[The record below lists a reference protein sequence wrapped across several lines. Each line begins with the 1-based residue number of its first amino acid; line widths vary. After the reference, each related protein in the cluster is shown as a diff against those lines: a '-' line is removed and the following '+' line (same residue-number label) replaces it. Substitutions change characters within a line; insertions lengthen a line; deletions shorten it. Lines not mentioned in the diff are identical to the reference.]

1 MAKKRRV
8 TSLKDV
14 RTHEVSLVESG
25 ANLKRRFPI
34 MKAARGNTMKMED
47 ILVEVLKAEGRSE
60 AIAKLEEDMEKME
73 LPEDAKAAISAAM
86 KLLESF
92 SDMMPVSD
100 ALQALRTANGEK
112 VEVEIEASEEEEAEK
127 AEHEDEEMK
136 KEDEEEELKKSLGE
150 LPDAARAAVEAL
162 WKSNREL
169 VEKSQKLESELGQ
182 ELAKRERGEFI
193 AKSEKSLCNIPGH
206 SLEEVCDLV
215 LEAKARDEDFG
226 ARIEKALTAAS
237 NGMKGGATLVE
248 AGSNAPVEA
257 PGDAWGRIQ
266 QLAQEEIQKSQGKM
280 DMPVAIAKA
289 IQTNPKLYAEYQAE
303 RVKKA

>member
-1 MAKKRRV
+1 MAKKRLV

-215 LEAKARDEDFG
+215 LEAKARDADFG

-257 PGDAWGRIQ
+257 SGDAWQQIQ
-266 QLAQEEIQKSQGKM
+266 QLAREEIQKAEGKM

-289 IQTNPKLYAEYQAE
+289 IQTNPKLYAEYQAD

>member
-215 LEAKARDEDFG
+215 LEAKARDADFG

-257 PGDAWGRIQ
+257 SGDAWQQIQ
-266 QLAQEEIQKSQGKM
+266 QLAREEIQKAGGKM

-289 IQTNPKLYAEYQAE
+289 IQTNPKLYAEYQAD

>member
-215 LEAKARDEDFG
+215 LEAKARDADFG

-248 AGSNAPVEA
+248 AGSNAPVEVS
-257 PGDAWGRIQ
+257 GDAWGRIQ

>member
-193 AKSEKSLCNIPGH
+193 AKSEKSLCNVPGH

-215 LEAKARDEDFG
+215 LEAKARDADFG

-257 PGDAWGRIQ
+257 PGDAWERIQ
-266 QLAQEEIQKSQGKM
+266 QLANEEVKKSGGSM
-280 DMPVAIAKA
+280 ASAIAKT
-289 IQTNPKLYAEYQAE
+289 IQTNPALYAEYSAK
-303 RVKKA
+303 RNS

>member
-215 LEAKARDEDFG
+215 LEAKARDTNFG

-257 PGDAWGRIQ
+257 SGDAWERIQ
-266 QLAQEEIQKSQGKM
+266 QLANEEVQKSGGSM
-280 DMPVAIAKA
+280 ASAIAKT
-289 IQTNPKLYAEYQAE
+289 IQTNPALYAEYSAK
-303 RVKKA
+303 RKS

>member
-182 ELAKRERGEFI
+182 ELAKRERSEFI
-193 AKSEKSLCNIPGH
+193 AKSEKSLCNVPGH

-215 LEAKARDEDFG
+215 LEAKARDADFG

-257 PGDAWGRIQ
+257 PSDAWERIQ
-266 QLAQEEIQKSQGKM
+266 QLANEEVQKSGGSM
-280 DMPVAIAKA
+280 ASAIAKT
-289 IQTNPKLYAEYQAE
+289 IQTNPALYAEYSAK
-303 RVKKA
+303 RNS

>member
-34 MKAARGNTMKMED
+34 MKAARGNTMKMEN
-47 ILVEVLKAEGRSE
+47 ILVEVLKAEGQSE

-112 VEVEIEASEEEEAEK
+112 VEVEVKAEESYEKEEEEAEK
-127 AEHEDEEMK
+127 AEGEEEMK

-169 VEKSQKLESELGQ
+169 VEKSQKLESELGE

-193 AKSEKSLCNIPGH
+193 AKSEQSLCNVPGH

-257 PGDAWGRIQ
+257 PSDAWERIQ
-266 QLAQEEIQKSQGKM
+266 QLANEEVQKSGGSM
-280 DMPVAIAKA
+280 ASAIAKT
-289 IQTNPKLYAEYQAE
+289 IQTNPALYAEYSAK
-303 RVKKA
+303 RNS

>member
-25 ANLKRRFPI
+25 ANLKRRFPL
-34 MKAARGNTMKMED
+34 MKSARGNEMKMEQ

>member
-25 ANLKRRFPI
+25 ANLKRRFPL
-34 MKAARGNTMKMED
+34 MKSARGNQMKMEE

-60 AIAKLEEDMEKME
+60 AIQKLEEDMEKME

-92 SDMMPVSD
+92 SDMMSVKD
-100 ALQALRTANGEK
+100 ALKALRTANGE
-112 VEVEIEASEEEEAEK
+112 EIEKPRHYDKEEAEK
-127 AEHEDEEMK
+127 AEEDADEEEEMAK
-136 KEDEEEELKKSLGE
+136 EEEDEEEELKKSLGE

-193 AKSEKSLCNIPGH
+193 AKSEKSLCNVPGH

-257 PGDAWGRIQ
+257 PSDAWERIQ
-266 QLAQEEIQKSQGKM
+266 QLATEEVQKSGGSM
-280 DMPVAIAKA
+280 ASAIAKT
-289 IQTNPKLYAEYQAE
+289 IQTNPALYAEYSAK
-303 RVKKA
+303 RNS

>member
-34 MKAARGNTMKMED
+34 MKAARGNTMKMEN

-193 AKSEKSLCNIPGH
+193 AKSEKSLCNVPGH

-257 PGDAWGRIQ
+257 ASDAWGQIQ
-266 QLAQEEIQKSQGKM
+266 QLAQEEIQKSEGKLE
-280 DMPVAIAKA
+280 MPVAIAKA

>member
-34 MKAARGNTMKMED
+34 MKAARGNTMKMEN
-47 ILVEVLKAEGRSE
+47 ILIEVLKAEGRSE

-182 ELAKRERGEFI
+182 ELAKRERSEFI
-193 AKSEKSLCNIPGH
+193 AKSEKSLCNVPGH

-215 LEAKARDEDFG
+215 LEAKARDADFG

-257 PGDAWGRIQ
+257 SGDAWQQIQ
-266 QLAQEEIQKSQGKM
+266 QLAREEIQKAEGKM

-289 IQTNPKLYAEYQAE
+289 IQTNPKLYAEYQAD

>member
-1 MAKKRRV
+1 
-8 TSLKDV
+8 
-14 RTHEVSLVESG
+14 
-25 ANLKRRFPI
+25 
-34 MKAARGNTMKMED
+34 
-47 ILVEVLKAEGRSE
+47 
-60 AIAKLEEDMEKME
+60 
-73 LPEDAKAAISAAM
+73 
-86 KLLESF
+86 
-92 SDMMPVSD
+92 MPVSD

-193 AKSEKSLCNIPGH
+193 AKSEKSLCNVPGH

-215 LEAKARDEDFG
+215 LEAKARDADFG

-257 PGDAWGRIQ
+257 PSDAWERIQ
-266 QLAQEEIQKSQGKM
+266 QLANEEVQKSGGSM
-280 DMPVAIAKA
+280 ASAIAKT
-289 IQTNPKLYAEYQAE
+289 IQTNPALYAEYSAK
-303 RVKKA
+303 RNS

>member
-34 MKAARGNTMKMED
+34 MKAARGNTMKMEN
-47 ILVEVLKAEGRSE
+47 ILIEVLKAEGRSE

>member
-215 LEAKARDEDFG
+215 LEAKARDADFG

-289 IQTNPKLYAEYQAE
+289 IQTNPKLYAEYQAD

>member
-215 LEAKARDEDFG
+215 LEAKARDADFG

>member
-215 LEAKARDEDFG
+215 LEAKARDANFG

-257 PGDAWGRIQ
+257 SGDAWQQIQ
-266 QLAQEEIQKSQGKM
+266 QLAREEIQKAGGKM

-289 IQTNPKLYAEYQAE
+289 IQTNPKLYAEYQAD

>member
-112 VEVEIEASEEEEAEK
+112 VEVEIEASEEEAEK

-182 ELAKRERGEFI
+182 ELAKRERSEFI
-193 AKSEKSLCNIPGH
+193 AKSEKSLCNVPGH

-215 LEAKARDEDFG
+215 LEAKARDADFG

-257 PGDAWGRIQ
+257 PSDAWERIQ
-266 QLAQEEIQKSQGKM
+266 QLANEEVQKSGGSM
-280 DMPVAIAKA
+280 ASAIAKT
-289 IQTNPKLYAEYQAE
+289 IQTNPALYAEYSAK
-303 RVKKA
+303 RKS

>member
-34 MKAARGNTMKMED
+34 MKAARGNTMKMEQ

-215 LEAKARDEDFG
+215 LEAKARDADFG

-257 PGDAWGRIQ
+257 PGDAWERIQ
-266 QLAQEEIQKSQGKM
+266 QLAHEEVKKSGGSM
-280 DMPVAIAKA
+280 ASAIAKT
-289 IQTNPKLYAEYQAE
+289 IQTNPALYAEYSAK
-303 RVKKA
+303 RNS

>member
-34 MKAARGNTMKMED
+34 MKAARGNTMKMEQ

-193 AKSEKSLCNIPGH
+193 AKSEKSLCNVPGH

-215 LEAKARDEDFG
+215 LEAKARDADFG

-257 PGDAWGRIQ
+257 PGDAWERIQ
-266 QLAQEEIQKSQGKM
+266 QLANEEVKKSGGSM
-280 DMPVAIAKA
+280 ASAIAKT
-289 IQTNPKLYAEYQAE
+289 IQTNPALYAEYSAK
-303 RVKKA
+303 RNS

>member
-34 MKAARGNTMKMED
+34 MKAARGNTMKMEN

-215 LEAKARDEDFG
+215 LEAKARDADFG

-257 PGDAWGRIQ
+257 PSDAWERIQ
-266 QLAQEEIQKSQGKM
+266 QLANEEVQKSGGSM
-280 DMPVAIAKA
+280 ASAIAKT
-289 IQTNPKLYAEYQAE
+289 IQTNPALYAEYSAK
-303 RVKKA
+303 RKS

>member
-34 MKAARGNTMKMED
+34 MKAARGNTMKMEN

-257 PGDAWGRIQ
+257 PSDAWERIQ
-266 QLAQEEIQKSQGKM
+266 QLANEEVQKSGGSM
-280 DMPVAIAKA
+280 ASAIAKT
-289 IQTNPKLYAEYQAE
+289 IQTNPALYAEYSAK
-303 RVKKA
+303 RNS

>member
-1 MAKKRRV
+1 
-8 TSLKDV
+8 
-14 RTHEVSLVESG
+14 
-25 ANLKRRFPI
+25 
-34 MKAARGNTMKMED
+34 MKMED

>member
-34 MKAARGNTMKMED
+34 MKAARGNTMKMEN
-47 ILVEVLKAEGRSE
+47 ILIEVLKAEGRSE

-215 LEAKARDEDFG
+215 LEAKARDADFG

-257 PGDAWGRIQ
+257 SGDAWQQIQ
-266 QLAQEEIQKSQGKM
+266 QLAREEIQKAGGKM

-289 IQTNPKLYAEYQAE
+289 IQTNPKLYAEYQAD

>member
-25 ANLKRRFPI
+25 ANLKRRFPL
-34 MKAARGNTMKMED
+34 MKSARGNEMKMEQ

-182 ELAKRERGEFI
+182 ELAKRERSEFI

-215 LEAKARDEDFG
+215 LEAKARDADFG

-257 PGDAWGRIQ
+257 ASDAWERIQ
-266 QLAQEEIQKSQGKM
+266 QLANEEVQKSGGSM
-280 DMPVAIAKA
+280 ASAIAKT
-289 IQTNPKLYAEYQAE
+289 IQTNPALYAEYSAK
-303 RVKKA
+303 RNS